1 MSILRNEL
9 QVGTIAQNF
18 DMTKH
23 SNNVVLVGPMGSGK
37 TTVGRLLAG
46 EMNRQFFDTDHE
58 IIDKTGVTIE
68 CIFDIEGEKGFRLRE
83 SKMLEDLCSM
93 NNVVLAT
100 GGGIVLKPENRVLL
114 KKSGLVF
121 YLSSSIEQLLRR
133 TAKSKTRP
141 LLEQS
146 LDREK
151 TIRDLVSDRDE
162 LYREVA
168 SSVIDTTGKKLYE
181 VVKIIKQEIESVA

>member
-1 MSILRNEL
+1 LSLLRNKL
-9 QVGTIAQNF
+9 QVGVIVRYL
-18 DMTKH
+18 DMANN

-37 TTVGRLLAG
+37 TTVGRRLAS
-46 EMNRQFFDTDHE
+46 EMKRQFFDTDHE

-68 CIFDIEGEKGFRLRE
+68 CIFDIEGEKGFRRRE
-83 SKMLEDLCSM
+83 SKMLEDLCNM

-121 YLSSSIEQLLRR
+121 YLSSSIEQLVRR

-151 TIRDLVSDRDE
+151 TIRELVSDRDD

-168 SSVIDTTGKKLYE
+168 SSVVDTTGKRLYE